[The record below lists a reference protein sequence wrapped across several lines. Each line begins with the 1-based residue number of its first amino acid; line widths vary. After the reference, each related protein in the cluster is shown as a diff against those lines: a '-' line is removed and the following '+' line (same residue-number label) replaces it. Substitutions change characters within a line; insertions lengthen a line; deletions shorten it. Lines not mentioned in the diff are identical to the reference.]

1 MKFAYLGSGSRGNS
15 ALIESGSTCIML
27 DCGFSVRETQ
37 QRLARLGR
45 NPADVDAILVT
56 HEHSDHAKGVA
67 AMARRHGLRV
77 YMTPGTYAGCRDQD
91 IPTLK
96 MLNCH
101 APLEIG
107 DIRIEPV
114 PVPHDAREPCQF
126 VFSCAGTRLGV
137 LTDAGHVTR
146 HMLDAYAGCDT
157 LMLEC
162 NHDLDMLAHGPYPPA
177 LKKRVGGDLGHLNNN
192 QAARMIQD
200 LQTCGVGR
208 VLAVHVSEKNNTY
221 ALARTALARALDCD
235 AEDVAVVAQDSG
247 MAWQS
252 VALSQPA

>member
-1 MKFAYLGSGSRGNS
+1 MNFAYLGSGSRGNS
-15 ALIESGSTCIML
+15 ALIEAGSTCVML
-27 DCGFSVRETQ
+27 DCGFSVRQTQ

-45 NPADVDAILVT
+45 SPADIDALLVT
-56 HEHSDHAKGVA
+56 HEHSDHSRGVA

-107 DIRIEPV
+107 DLLIEPV

-126 VFSCAGTRLGV
+126 VFSSAGLRFGV

-146 HMLDAYAGCDT
+146 HMLEAYGGCDT

-162 NHDLDMLAHGPYPPA
+162 NHDLEMLARGPYPPA
-177 LKKRVGGDLGHLNNN
+177 LRQRVGGDLGHLNNE
-192 QAARMIQD
+192 QAASMVGD
-200 LQTCGVGR
+200 LMASGLGR

-221 ALARTALARALDCD
+221 ALARSALARAIDCD
-235 AEDVAVVAQDSG
+235 PAAIDVVEQDAGIAWQPVAV
-247 MAWQS
+247 
-252 VALSQPA
+252 SQPA